1 MANVHVVDL
10 DDYVKAWASKLDGIT
25 RTNSTQSVTLKVD
38 WSRVNVATENPT
50 YKSARQTSP
59 QSVILFKS
67 RFDNNSSE
75 QQEHSF
81 SAQSKY
87 TASSSVSLHQCF
99 TLDGRTK
106 VDLSL
111 PEEVL
116 KATSG
121 FGQKLSVTSA
131 GTQTFEKEQTWNVN
145 TKIFVPGK
153 ESRTAQQ
160 SISETKYSAP
170 FRFVASLSITN
181 MLIK

>member
-1 MANVHVVDL
+1 MTNVRVDL
-10 DDYVKAWASKLDGIT
+10 DDYVKDWASQLDGFT
-25 RTNSTQSVTLKVD
+25 RNNSTQKSKYKVD
-38 WSRVNVATENPT
+38 WSRVNVATAKPT
-50 YKSARQTSP
+50 YRSVGQTLP

-111 PEEVL
+111 PGEVL

-131 GTQTFEKEQTWNVN
+131 GSQTFEKEQTWNVN
-145 TKIFVPGK
+145 TKIVVPK
-153 ESRTAQQ
+153 KASRTGQQ
-160 SISETKYSAP
+160 SISETKYSAQ
-170 FRFVASLSITN
+170 FRFVASIT
-181 MLIK
+181 ISAKIY

>member
-50 YKSARQTSP
+50 YESARQTSP

-131 GTQTFEKEQTWNVN
+131 VHRRSRRNKLGTSTQRSSCRGKSLERLSKASARPSTPHRSGSLHLYPQQTC
-145 TKIFVPGK
+145 
-153 ESRTAQQ
+153 
-160 SISETKYSAP
+160 
-170 FRFVASLSITN
+170 
-181 MLIK
+181 